1 VKGTGLSGSI
11 EKPSLSA
18 CIPALNEAGNIGVL
32 VRDLNTVL
40 SNLCREHEIIV
51 VDDGSTDETPEVL
64 KEQSSELP
72 ALRVIT
78 HPTNLGY
85 GRSLRDGF
93 DAARCDYVFYT
104 DGDGQFDVAEL
115 ARFVERASPGHA
127 VVGYRLERSEG
138 GLRKFTSWAYNKLIW
153 LLFGLKLR
161 DVDCSFKVF
170 PAAVVPS
177 LGLKSDEFFIDTELM
192 VKLKNAGV
200 EIEEL
205 GVRHLPREYGKS
217 TVSARHIATTIR
229 EIVGMWGELKRK
241 R

>member
-1 VKGTGLSGSI
+1 M
-11 EKPSLSA
+11 SA
-18 CIPALNEAGNIGVL
+18 CIPALNESGNVDGL
-32 VRDLNTVL
+32 VRDLDVVL
-40 SNLCREHEIIV
+40 SDLCREHEIIV
-51 VDDGSTDETPEVL
+51 VDDGSTDETAAVL
-64 KEQSSELP
+64 KELSSELP
-72 ALRVIT
+72 VVRVIT

-115 ARFVERASPGHA
+115 ARFVERAAAGRA

-138 GLRKFTSWAYNKLIW
+138 GLRKFTSWAYNRLIRV
-153 LLFGLKLR
+153 LFGLKLR

-170 PAAVVPS
+170 PAVVIPL

-200 EIEEL
+200 EIEEM

-217 TVSARHIATTIR
+217 TVSARHVITTIR
-229 EIVGMWGELKRK
+229 EIIGMWGELKRK

>member
-1 VKGTGLSGSI
+1 MDDKTG
-11 EKPSLSA
+11 KPSVSA
-18 CIPALNEAGNIGVL
+18 CIPAVNEAGNVGDL
-32 VRDLNTVL
+32 VRELDAVLNG
-40 SNLCREHEIIV
+40 LCGDYEVIV
-51 VDDGSTDETPEVL
+51 VDDGSTDATPAVL
-64 KEQSSELP
+64 KELSAELS

-78 HPTNLGY
+78 HPVNLGY

-93 DAARCDYVFYT
+93 GAARYDYVFYT

-115 ARFVERASPGHA
+115 TGFVERAAPGRA

-138 GLRKFTSWAYNKLIW
+138 ALRKFTSWAYNKLIRV
-153 LLFGLKLR
+153 LFGLKLR

-177 LGLKSDEFFIDTELM
+177 LELKSDEFFIDTELM

-217 TVSARHIATTIR
+217 TVSARHIITTIR
-229 EIVGMWGELKRK
+229 EIMGMWRELKRK

>member
-1 VKGTGLSGSI
+1 LSGNTK
-11 EKPSLSA
+11 KPSMSA
-18 CIPALNEAGNIGVL
+18 CIPALNEAGNIGAL
-32 VRDLNTVL
+32 VRDLDMVL

-51 VDDGSTDETPEVL
+51 VDDGSTDETAAVL
-64 KEQSSELP
+64 KELDLST
-72 ALRVIT
+72 LRTIT

-93 DAARCDYVFYT
+93 DAAQYDYIFYT

-115 ARFVERASPGHA
+115 AWFVERAAPDRA

-138 GLRKFTSWAYNKLIW
+138 GLREFTSWAYNKLIR
-153 LLFGLKLR
+153 LLFGFKLR

-170 PAAVVPS
+170 PATVVPS
-177 LGLKSDEFFIDTELM
+177 LELKSDEFFIDTELM
-192 VKLKNAGV
+192 VKLNNADV
-200 EIEEL
+200 EVEEL

-217 TVSARHIATTIR
+217 TVSARHIVTTIR
-229 EIVGMWGELKRK
+229 EIIGMWGELKRK